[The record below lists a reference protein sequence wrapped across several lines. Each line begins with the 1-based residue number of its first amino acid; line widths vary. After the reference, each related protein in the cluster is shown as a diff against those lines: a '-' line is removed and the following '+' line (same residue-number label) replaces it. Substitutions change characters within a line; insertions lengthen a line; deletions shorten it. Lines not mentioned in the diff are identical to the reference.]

1 MNREYTQLILTG
13 GIFHDFEA
21 SAQALAAV
29 LAPLGITSRIEPDM
43 EAGLASL
50 ADSPVDL
57 VTVNALRWEMIG
69 EKYDP
74 YRETEAYSPSPTAR
88 AALSTYLAQG
98 GALLGLHTA
107 SICFS
112 DWPEWTA
119 LLGGHWVW
127 GTSWHPQ
134 PEAVTVAPSPENP
147 LLSPQSFN
155 VFDELYTD
163 LSLSPNTEVL
173 ASATSAAMPQ
183 PQPVMWRHQHTG
195 GRVVYDA
202 LGHDHE
208 SLLQPDHAN
217 ALREMVRWALTS
229 EETL

>member
-1 MNREYTQLILTG
+1 MNGQYQQLILTG

-21 SAQALAAV
+21 TAQALSEV
-29 LAPLGITSRIEPDM
+29 LAPLGVISRIEPDM
-43 EAGLASL
+43 EAGLTSL

-74 YRETEAYSPSPTAR
+74 CRDAEAYSPSTHAR
-88 AALSTYLAQG
+88 VALSTYLAQG

-112 DWPEWTA
+112 DWPEWAT

-134 PEAVTVAPSPENP
+134 PEPVVVAHAPNNP
-147 LLSPQSFN
+147 LLKSRSFT

-173 ASATSAAMPQ
+173 ASATSDAMPK
-183 PQPVMWRHQHTG
+183 PQPVMWRHQHAG

-202 LGHDHE
+202 LGHDRE
-208 SLLQPDHAN
+208 SLLQPDHAD
-217 ALREMVRWALTS
+217 ALRGMVRWALAMEATA
-229 EETL
+229 

>member
-1 MNREYTQLILTG
+1 MKTGYSQLILSG
-13 GIFHDFEA
+13 GIFHDFHA
-21 SAQALAAV
+21 SSQALAEM
-29 LAPLGITSRIEPDM
+29 LAPLGITSRIETDM

-57 VTVNALRWEMIG
+57 VTMNALRWEMIG

-202 LGHDHE
+202 LGHDRE